1 MESESRY
8 ALVGA
13 FTLAILAAAALFTLW
28 LGQVSFNQKY
38 AEYDVIFKGPVR
50 GLSKSGEV
58 RFNGIKVG
66 EVTNLGL
73 DKTDPNHIVVARIK
87 IFAETPIK
95 EDSYAQLEPQGITGL
110 SYIQIYGGSAQSP
123 PLRKKPGELYP
134 KIPTHTA
141 QLEGLFSG
149 GADLLLSANS
159 ALVRINTLLSTKNIT
174 ALSGIVTDVHTLTAR
189 LAAEKTLFADLD
201 ESLRATRAAADDA
214 ASAARAITALANN
227 GNTMLNQDGKS
238 MVLAF
243 TDAARQM
250 NEASLKV
257 NALLDNVSGPVSEFS
272 DEGLGE
278 LTLTLSELR
287 SLLQILQRTVEDFD
301 RNPGAFM
308 TGKPVKQIEVPR

>member
-13 FTLAILAAAALFTLW
+13 FTLSILAAAALFTLW
-28 LGQVSFNQKY
+28 LGQISFNQKY
-38 AEYDVIFKGPVR
+38 AEYDVVFKGPVR
-50 GLSKSGEV
+50 GLSKSSEV

-87 IFAETPIK
+87 VFAETPIK

-134 KIPTHTA
+134 KIPTRQA

-149 GADLLLSANS
+149 GEDLLLSANS
-159 ALVRINTLLSTKNIT
+159 ALVRLNTLLSTKNI
-174 ALSGIVTDVHTLTAR
+174 AAISGIVADVHTLTRR
-189 LAAEKTLFADLD
+189 LAAQETLFSDLD
-201 ESLRATRAAADDA
+201 ESLRATRAAADQ
-214 ASAARAITALANN
+214 AARAAQAITVLANN
-227 GNTMLNQDGKS
+227 GNAMLGKDAEP
-238 MVLAF
+238 MMLAF
-243 TDAARQM
+243 TDAAAQM
-250 NEASLKV
+250 QQASVKV

-272 DEGLGE
+272 DEGLSE
-278 LTLTLSELR
+278 LTLTLTELR
-287 SLLQILQRTVEDFD
+287 SLIQILERTVEDFD
-301 RNPGAFM
+301 RNPAAFM

>member
-13 FTLAILAAAALFTLW
+13 FTISILAAAALFTLW

-38 AEYDVIFKGPVR
+38 AEYDVIFEGPVR
-50 GLSKSGEV
+50 GLSKSSEV

-73 DKTDPNHIVVARIK
+73 DRADPNHIVVAHIK
-87 IFAETPIK
+87 VFAETPIK

-134 KIPTHTA
+134 RIPSHKA

-174 ALSGIVTDVHTLTAR
+174 AVSGIIADVHTLTQR
-189 LAAEKTLFADLD
+189 LAAEETLFADLD
-201 ESLRATRAAADDA
+201 ESLRATRKAVDDA
-214 ASAARAITALANN
+214 AAAAQAIAVLASN
-227 GNTMLNQDGKS
+227 GNAMLDKDAGPMIQS
-238 MVLAF
+238 F
-243 TDAARQM
+243 TDAAGQIRQ
-250 NEASLKV
+250 ASLKI
-257 NALLDNVSGPVSEFS
+257 NALLDNISEPVSTFS
-272 DEGLGE
+272 DEGLSE

-287 SLLQILQRTVEDFD
+287 SLIQVLQRTVEDFD

-308 TGKPVKQIEVPR
+308 SGKPVKQIEVPR